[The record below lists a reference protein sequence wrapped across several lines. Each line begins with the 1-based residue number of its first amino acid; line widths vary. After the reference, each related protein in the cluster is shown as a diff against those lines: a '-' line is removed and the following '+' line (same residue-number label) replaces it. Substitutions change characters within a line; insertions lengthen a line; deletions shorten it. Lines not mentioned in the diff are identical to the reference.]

1 MPSEFSQADCCSEPL
16 DIFNF
21 MKENG
26 IGEYVSLFYEAWA
39 IVYEQRRQYQ
49 QAEKTYEKGIQM

>member
-1 MPSEFSQADCCSEPL
+1 
-16 DIFNF
+16 